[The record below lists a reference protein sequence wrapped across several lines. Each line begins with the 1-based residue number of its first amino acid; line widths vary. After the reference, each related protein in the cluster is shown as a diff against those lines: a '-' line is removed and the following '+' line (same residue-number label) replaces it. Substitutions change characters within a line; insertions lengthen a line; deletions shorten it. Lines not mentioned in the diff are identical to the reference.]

1 MLCINLKDTS
11 PFFCLA
17 AEEFLLKNFEEDIF
31 MLWQSHDTVVVGKHQ
46 NALAEINYPFVRRN
60 NITVARRISGG
71 GTVFHDKGNVNFAF
85 IKSVRSTQEISFRK
99 FTEPIVKALASIGV
113 PAETSGRNDLLVE
126 GKKVSGNAEHVFKK
140 RVLHHGTLLFN
151 SDLKNLGEAI
161 RAEEGKYISKAIRS
175 NRSDV
180 VNISDF
186 TEADLDTRGF
196 IQHLFEFQ
204 MNEGNN
210 IHYSFGNKEKGAI
223 EELAGKKFSTWEWCF
238 GYSPKYFFRNI
249 FKEAG
254 KELQIE
260 IKVEKGIIRDC
271 KLGGDLFSD
280 IIKNKI
286 AGKLPGR
293 QHRFEEISSILE
305 LAVKNPSEEM
315 VYAFF

>member
-1 MLCINLKDTS
+1 MFCINLKDTS

-99 FTEPIVKALASIGV
+99 FTEPIVKALASIGIT
-113 PAETSGRNDLLVE
+113 AESSGRNDLLVE
-126 GKKVSGNAEHVFKK
+126 GKKVSGNAEHIFKK

-161 RAEEGKYISKAIRS
+161 RAGEGKYISKAIRS

-186 TEADLDTRGF
+186 TEADLDIRGF
-196 IQHLFEFQ
+196 IRHLFEFQ
-204 MNEGNN
+204 LNEGNN
-210 IHYSFGNKEKGAI
+210 IHYSFGNKEKAVI
-223 EELAGKKFSTWEWCF
+223 EELAARKFSAWEWCF
-238 GYSPKYFFRNI
+238 GYSPKYLFRNI
-249 FKEAG
+249 FREAG

-260 IKVEKGIIRDC
+260 IQVEKGIIRDC
-271 KLGGDLFSD
+271 KLEGGLFSD

-286 AGKLPGR
+286 AGELTGR
-293 QHRFEEISSILE
+293 QHRFEEISNILE